1 MLRIRPGIEPM
12 TFRTCGQHAYHKTIE
27 GVDKGNHILH
37 FMEALQIKQINNF
50 PLNPTVSL
58 NKPQG
63 IQVRR

>member
-27 GVDKGNHILH
+27 GVDKKNHILRLI
-37 FMEALQIKQINNF
+37 ETLNIKQINNF
-50 PLNPTVSL
+50 PLNLTVSL